1 MGKVAASF
9 ARPANEATGGG
20 LSPALDVELRQ
31 VSKAYGNVVAVD
43 GVSLQIEAGHFFSLL
58 GPSGSG
64 KSTILRLIGGFEEC
78 DAGSVLVAGRD
89 VTRIPPFRRP
99 TAMVFQRWALF
110 PHLTVFDNVAFG
122 LQMRRMS
129 AGEVRRRV
137 EELLLLV
144 GLAGLERRKP
154 NQLSGGQQQRVA
166 LARALAIQPRVLL
179 LDEPMSSLDLKLRL
193 QMQLELK
200 RLQREVGTTFV
211 YVTHDQSEAMV
222 MSEVVAVIDG
232 GRVHQVGPPREIY
245 DRPKT
250 KFVARFI
257 GDANL
262 LPVTAAHRRDRLV
275 LSLGRHEFVPPSGC
289 DSPLGAQVTLSLRY
303 ERVRIGGPDEAL
315 NFFRARVR
323 DVIFTGSSIRYTL
336 VSDDSEIE
344 LVAELPNDGK
354 TPVLSPG
361 SSTTA
366 AWHPDSAVI
375 VPE

>member
-1 MGKVAASF
+1 MGEVAASV
-9 ARPANEATGGG
+9 ANPASGVAGGT
-20 LSPALDVELRQ
+20 SAPALDVELRQ
-31 VSKAYGNVVAVD
+31 VSKAYGSVLAVD
-43 GVSLQIEAGHFFSLL
+43 GVSLQIESGHFFSLL

-64 KSTILRLIGGFEEC
+64 KSTILRLIGGFEQC

-110 PHLTVFDNVAFG
+110 PHLTVFDNIAFG
-122 LQMRRMS
+122 LQMRRLS
-129 AGEVRRRV
+129 SGEVRRRV
-137 EELLLLV
+137 QDLLSLV

-166 LARALAIQPRVLL
+166 LARALAIRPKVLL

-232 GRVHQVGPPREIY
+232 GRVHQVGSPREIY

-262 LPVTAAHRRDRLV
+262 LSATATRRGDRPVV
-275 LSLGRHEFVPPSGC
+275 CVGRHEFVPPSGF
-289 DSPLGAQVTLSLRY
+289 DSPPGSQVSLSLRY
-303 ERVRIGGPDEAL
+303 ERVRIGGPDAAI
-315 NFFRARVR
+315 NSFPARVR
-323 DVIFTGSSIRYTL
+323 EVIFTGSSIRYTL
-336 VSDDSEIE
+336 ASDDGEIE
-344 LVAELPNDGK
+344 LVAELPNDGAS
-354 TPVLSPG
+354 PVLSPD
-361 SSTTA
+361 STTTA
-366 AWHPDSAVI
+366 GWHPNSAVI

>member
-1 MGKVAASF
+1 MGEVVAYS
-9 ARPANEATGGG
+9 ARPANEATDGGP
-20 LSPALDVELRQ
+20 SQPLDVELRH
-31 VSKAYGNVVAVD
+31 VSKAYGTVVAVD

-122 LQMRRMS
+122 LRMRRTS
-129 AGEVRRRV
+129 SGEVRRRV
-137 EELLLLV
+137 QELLSLV
-144 GLAGLERRKP
+144 GLGGLERRKP

-166 LARALAIQPRVLL
+166 LARALAIQPKVLL

-262 LPVTAAHRRDRLV
+262 LSASVARRLEGSV
-275 LSLGRHEFVPPSGC
+275 LCLGRHEFVPPSGF
-289 DSPLGAQVTLSLRY
+289 DAPHMAEVILSLRY
-303 ERVRIGGPDEAL
+303 ERVRIGGPDDAP
-315 NFFRARVR
+315 NSFRTRVR

-336 VSDDSEIE
+336 ASDDGDIE
-344 LVAELPNDGK
+344 LVAEISNDG
-354 TPVLSPG
+354 TIPVLSPG